1 MNIRNAALF
10 TATLLFVLGCHQAH
24 EVAVTGKARPKID
37 EDDVKFYVVAP
48 LKSERVAYITAVAH
62 QFTTSGRQS
71 NLIQELS
78 EGAAEVGAN
87 GVLLDTSQVS
97 MPADLMNSAPLTPKG
112 AQAVLNTD
120 ENLRAEAIYVAEDDA
135 TPRLASAGAA
145 PPIAPPASG
154 EPTPAAVPAAVPAG
168 APHPK
173 SGLSYTSVVV
183 NDTGDPA
190 KNLAIANRTCHKL
203 GKVAQRDEVHPD
215 GTITYLCVDE

>member
-1 MNIRNAALF
+1 MKARQALLSI
-10 TATLLFVLGCHQAH
+10 ATLLLVCGCHQAH
-24 EVAVTGKARPKID
+24 DVAVTGKVRPKID
-37 EDDVKFYVVAP
+37 DDDVKFYVVAP

-87 GVLLDTSQVS
+87 GVLLDPSQVS
-97 MPADLMNSAPLTPKG
+97 MPADVMNSAPLTPKG

-120 ENLRAEAIYVAEDDA
+120 ENLRAEAIYVAEDDT
-135 TPRLASAGAA
+135 TPRTAPAAPAIASAAA
-145 PPIAPPASG
+145 PAAAAPA
-154 EPTPAAVPAAVPAG
+154 PAATA
-168 APHPK
+168 HPK
-173 SGLSYTSVVV
+173 AGVSYASVVV

-203 GKVAQRDEVHPD
+203 GKVAQRDEVRPD
-215 GTITYLCVDE
+215 GTIIYLCVDE